1 MRAKAAIRLSF
12 FCFHHLCAA
21 EALAEAQAES
31 GGGRHTHFYSHTR
44 SKKEIFCKR
53 QHCSHFFF
61 VLRSFSEGGSLSS
74 ARVWPKAIEEAQALL
89 NHRPHAAEALA
100 EAQTLVK
107 VKAEED
113 FTLILTFTLTLKRT
127 FLKASTLHLFY
138 AALRYFITTIFC
150 TIKSPELE

>member
-12 FCFHHLCAA
+12 FCFLHLCAD

-44 SKKEIFCKR
+44 SKKEIFRNR

-61 VLRSFSEGGSLSS
+61 VLHSFSEGGSLSS

-89 NHRPHAAEALA
+89 NHRNFSEGESGRGLH
-100 EAQTLVK
+100 THSHIHTHSK
-107 VKAEED
+107 KD
-113 FTLILTFTLTLKRT
+113 FLESVYIAPVLRS
-127 FLKASTLHLFY
+127 STLFHNHNFLY
-138 AALRYFITTIFC
+138 D
-150 TIKSPELE
+150 